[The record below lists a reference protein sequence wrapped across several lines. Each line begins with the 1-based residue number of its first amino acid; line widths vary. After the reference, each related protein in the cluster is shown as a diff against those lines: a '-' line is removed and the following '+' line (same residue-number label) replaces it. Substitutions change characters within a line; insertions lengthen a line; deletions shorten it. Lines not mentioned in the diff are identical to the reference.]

1 MVSVDGSSLTVAV
14 DGTEEQ
20 VQVSAASVQPIAPSK
35 GDTVWFFSCFFLVCC
50 TVFSLSCACLCVC
63 VCVCVCDVVDGCGCE
78 CGCGDVISPTCMM
91 LALAQVYVLSGEHQ
105 SLRGQL
111 VSIDGVEGVVKVCR
125 VLFLFLFFLLCVCV
139 CVCVCAA

>member
-63 VCVCVCDVVDGCGCE
+63 VCVCVCVMLWMDV
-78 CGCGDVISPTCMM
+78 DVS
-91 LALAQVYVLSGEHQ
+91 V
-105 SLRGQL
+105 
-111 VSIDGVEGVVKVCR
+111 GVVMSFHQ
-125 VLFLFLFFLLCVCV
+125 L
-139 CVCVCAA
+139 A

>member
-1 MVSVDGSSLTVAV
+1 MVFFV
-14 DGTEEQ
+14 
-20 VQVSAASVQPIAPSK
+20 
-35 GDTVWFFSCFFLVCC
+35 FFSCVLHCFLSVMCMF
-50 TVFSLSCACLCVC
+50 VCVC

-125 VLFLFLFFLLCVCV
+125 VLFLFLFSLLCVCV
-139 CVCVCAA
+139 CACACVQLDRL